1 MSSAWLNM
9 IATAPN
15 KPIIQYLENHVAINP
30 NPEIAGTPR
39 SMQKVSNVIDYVLQ
53 QHNQSTEKQVTCF
66 QKDYYHL
73 TYPICWFRSIV
84 FMIMMDETHRKMLM
98 EKNKKAAVQT
108 LDHVGQLITKM
119 IDYIEN
125 RVFNNKLSKAPLFY
139 LDTWLKEN
147 QPYFIT
153 MDDVILYLL
162 HLLNVSHSEHYPIDT
177 IRGNYAMNYI
187 IHMFPPPS
195 ETSFLSSLV
204 TFQGRLKKNQF
215 IQINIPDS
223 QGPPE
228 HNNRIILEYRG
239 TWILNAPEARLGLF
253 AKRHGKIYTL
263 SSLIMTSHVRI
274 KTYWEGSHQYC
285 IYKCNRKFFQ
295 ETSECIIDEIDI
307 LSYAL
312 LGYELPYIMNEKL
325 HFDINKSIRTGMYTQ
340 SLFTFSVEEC
350 TLLEFL
356 AKLIK
361 PIRITGLPRLCG
373 RTSGHKVSPDGNRVN
388 LIATLMYFTKSVT
401 LEIPCAATPVTIK
414 FWSHIDASTDTLM
427 MFAYYDKKILDI
439 GAIPQISVMQPLAIQ
454 QAMYTALD
462 KIPDETKKLVFGQVE
477 QFLQS
482 GRIMSMIA
490 RNVMQYDTLKTM
502 FTVAFNKRDAAPA
515 ASGGGGKKSHIV
527 MRKNGKR
534 YKVRANTTT
543 KEKYIMSG
551 QQRVY
556 LHDIKG
562 RYKYAA

>member
-1 MSSAWLNM
+1 MSTASWFQMISSA
-9 IATAPN
+9 PN
-15 KPIIQYLENHVAINP
+15 QPIKQYLENHVAINP
-30 NPEIAGTPR
+30 NPKNAGPEK
-39 SMQKVSNVIDYVLQ
+39 SVSSVIDYVFKK
-53 QHNQSTEKQVTCF
+53 HNQSTEKQVSCF

-73 TYPICWFRSIV
+73 SYPICWFRSIV

-98 EKNKKAAVQT
+98 EKNKNVLKED
-108 LDHVGQLITKM
+108 DHVGQLIKKM

-125 RVFNNKLSKAPLFY
+125 GVFTNKLSKALFY
-139 LDTWLKEN
+139 LDKWEKEN

-162 HLLNVSHSEHYPIDT
+162 HLLNVSNNTNYPINT
-177 IRGNYAMNYI
+177 IRGHYAMNYI
-187 IHMFPPPS
+187 IYMFPSPSPPS

-274 KTYWEGSHQYC
+274 KTYWGGSHQYC

-373 RTSGHKVSPDGNRVN
+373 STSGYKVAPVGNRVN

-401 LEIPCAATPVTIK
+401 LEIPCAPTPVTIK
-414 FWSHIDASTDTLM
+414 FWSHINASTDTLM
-427 MFAYYDKKILDI
+427 MLAYYDKKILDI
-439 GAIPQISVMQPLAIQ
+439 GAIPSISSLQPLAIQ

-462 KIPDETKKLVFGQVE
+462 KIPKSVFEQVE

-562 RYKYAA
+562 CYKYAA